1 MSPLQ
6 ILAKCPL
13 AKCPLAKC
21 PGFVDVLCTCFIRHL
36 GYIDLKA
43 IDKLD
48 ILGVSFNPNDTF
60 TDFAQSKINKC
71 RRFLL

>member
-21 PGFVDVLCTCFIRHL
+21 PLDKCPLAKYPLAKCPGFVIDIYTEWAFI
-36 GYIDLKA
+36 A
-43 IDKLD
+43 SSCKLM
-48 ILGVSFNPNDTF
+48 LSSSYYAF
-60 TDFAQSKINKC
+60 S
-71 RRFLL
+71 